1 MRRAPFVL
9 VALTLLPLLMAA
21 RAPSKRGL
29 TVDDLLA
36 MQRLSELVA
45 SPDGKLL
52 AFSVRETDL
61 EANKG
66 RTDVWMARATGG
78 DPWRMTSSPEADGSP
93 RFAKDGKVLYFL
105 SSRSGSSQVWG
116 LSLYGG
122 EAFQVTTLPVD
133 VNGFEVFP
141 DGKRLLLAM
150 DVYVDAVSLDETAK
164 RDAAKEASKVKARAA
179 DELLF
184 RHWDSWEDGKRA
196 HLFVWSPSSPMAP
209 IDLVKGMD
217 VDAPEGPFGGM
228 EQTSI
233 SPDGKWV
240 AFATKN
246 VGREAAWSTNSDIHL
261 VDVDGARVVKNI
273 TTGNAAWDGTP
284 SFSPDGSTLAWLAMQ
299 RPQYESDRT
308 RVTVYDVKSGSTRVV
323 TEGWDRS
330 PGSITW
336 SADGK
341 TIFTSADHVGH
352 HALFAVDVATGK
364 ETALADKGTN
374 QSPVVVA
381 GGRIAF
387 LRDTLSMPAE
397 VFTVAVGGGEATRLT
412 RFNAARVAQIAW
424 GEAEQ
429 FTFQGARGD
438 VVHGFV
444 MKPANHTGGKVPVAF
459 LIHGGPQGSFGDHF
473 HYRWNPQAYAG
484 HGYAAVFIDF
494 HGSTGYGQAFTD
506 VIRGDWGGAPYE
518 DLMKGLDAA
527 LVKYPWL
534 DGNRVAALGASYGGY
549 MINWINGQTD
559 RFKALVCHNGNLDER
574 MAYFDTEELWFPEYE
589 HQGTPWENPASYQK
603 HNPIDHVQKW
613 KTPTLV
619 VHSANDFRVVDTQGM
634 STFTALRRR
643 NVPARFLHFPDEN
656 HWVLKPQNSQ
666 RWHQEVLGWL
676 DRYTGH
682 TKPR

>member
-1 MRRAPFVL
+1 MRRAPLVL
-9 VALTLLPLLMAA
+9 VTLTLLPLLMAA
-21 RAPSKRGL
+21 KAPPKRGL
-29 TVDDLLA
+29 TVDDMLA
-36 MQRLSELVA
+36 MQRLSELTA

-52 AFSVRETDL
+52 AFTVRDTDI

-66 RTDVWMARATGG
+66 RTDVWMTRASGG
-78 DPWRMTSSPEADGSP
+78 EPWRMTSSPEADSSP
-93 RFAKDGKVLYFL
+93 RFAPDGKILYFL

-122 EAFQVTTLPVD
+122 EAFQVTKLPVD
-133 VNGFEVFP
+133 VNGFDVFP
-141 DGKRLLLAM
+141 DGKRLLLTM
-150 DVYVDAVSLDETAK
+150 DVYVDALSLEETAK
-164 RDAAKEASKVKARAA
+164 RDAAKDASKVKARAY

-196 HLFVWSPSSPMAP
+196 HLFVWSPSAPEAP
-209 IDLVKGMD
+209 IDLLKGLD
-217 VDAPEGPFGGM
+217 IDAPEGPFGGM

-233 SPDGKWV
+233 SPDGKLV
-240 AFATKN
+240 AFAAKN
-246 VGREAAWSTNSDIHL
+246 VGREAAWSTNSDVHV
-261 VDVDGARVVKNI
+261 VDVDGARVVK
-273 TTGNAAWDGTP
+273 TVTGANAAWDGTP
-284 SFSPDGSTLAWLAMQ
+284 AFSPDGTTLAYLAMQ

-308 RVTVYDVKSGSTRVV
+308 RIALYDVKTGKSRVL
-323 TEGWDRS
+323 TEAWDRS

-336 SADGK
+336 SPDGA
-341 TIFTSADHVGH
+341 TIFTSADHIGH
-352 HALFAVDVATGK
+352 HALFAVDVKSGK
-364 ETALADKGTN
+364 ETILVDKGTN

-381 GGRIAF
+381 GGRVAF

-397 VFTVAVGGGEATRLT
+397 VFGVGVGGGETTQLT

-424 GEAEQ
+424 GEYEQ
-429 FTFQGARGD
+429 FSFTGAHGD
-438 VVHGFV
+438 TVRGFV

-506 VIRGDWGGAPYE
+506 AIRGDWGGAPYE

-527 LVKYPWL
+527 LAKYPWL
-534 DGNRVAALGASYGGY
+534 DGSRVAALGASYGGY

-589 HQGTPWENPASYQK
+589 HEGTPWENPTSYAK

-619 VHSANDFRVVDTQGM
+619 IHSANDFRVVDTQGM

-656 HWVLKPQNSQ
+656 HWVLKPRNSQ
-666 RWHQEVLGWL
+666 RWHQEVLAWL
-676 DRYTGH
+676 DRHTGH